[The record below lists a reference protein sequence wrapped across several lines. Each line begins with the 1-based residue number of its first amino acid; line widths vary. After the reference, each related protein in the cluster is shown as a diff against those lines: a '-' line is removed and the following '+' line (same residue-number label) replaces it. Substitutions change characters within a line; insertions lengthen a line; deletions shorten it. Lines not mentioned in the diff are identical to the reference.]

1 MQQNFEIRGPRLTRT
16 TQHKKNKMYGPD
28 KRLELKIVEKS
39 PRIKIQME
47 STLPTKPSF
56 KITFFLENIFAK
68 NYGSWPKY
76 FFNCYE
82 KRSRTDKSS
91 LPERSF
97 LLTFVL
103 QMWEMLPQ
111 KMCGSIPTNQLS

>member
-47 STLPTKPSF
+47 SSLPTKLGF
-56 KITFFLENIFAK
+56 KNSLYRGPDRNVASGP
-68 NYGSWPKY
+68 NL
-76 FFNCYE
+76 
-82 KRSRTDKSS
+82 KS
-91 LPERSF
+91 LMH
-97 LLTFVL
+97 L
-103 QMWEMLPQ
+103 
-111 KMCGSIPTNQLS
+111 KKI